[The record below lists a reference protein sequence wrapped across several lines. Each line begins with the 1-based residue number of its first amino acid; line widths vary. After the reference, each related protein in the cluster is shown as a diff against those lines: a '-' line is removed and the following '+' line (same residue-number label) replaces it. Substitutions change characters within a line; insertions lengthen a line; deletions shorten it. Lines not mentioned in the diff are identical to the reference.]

1 MKKVMFEEELEIV
14 KLNNIT
20 PNDFILYKDVKG
32 HYFTIGMV
40 NENTYCELMLDIFN
54 ICKNFAGWGTT
65 LQQLSNKS
73 IQWMYSFETFKEMIE
88 FLRKELNKEG

>member
-1 MKKVMFEEELEIV
+1 
-14 KLNNIT
+14 
-20 PNDFILYKDVKG
+20 
-32 HYFTIGMV
+32 MV
-40 NENTYCELMLDIFN
+40 NENTYCELMFDIFN